1 MSDDLLY
8 RYVLDN
14 HTLGDNDY
22 TTFVQ
27 GWGDAIKSQSIQYF
41 HSNGRAPIH
50 VLVQMFSGVWGQTAY
65 AIFVGALMLTI
76 IWLFTRFTIP
86 PDMRRN
92 PLLWLAVALTYLYL
106 FQSNSGTWYSIAG
119 GMNYLFPM
127 LLILLFLLTLRH
139 LHGNP
144 KIHPAVA
151 TLAGLLGFATG
162 WSQECYSLPLSGG
175 LFILML
181 FNLRKVKGITW
192 LMAVT
197 LWIGTAVLVFAPGN
211 FVRLEGRPGVLSSII
226 NGVRLL
232 TGTYLFWIM
241 LAGFII
247 LRFSSRARFI
257 SFIAANRLEIL
268 ILGIALAFGMVANT
282 LPQSFNG
289 ISFFSAI
296 ILFRMSATVPNLQK
310 SNSLATAFVTI
321 ILVAI
326 SVHQSR
332 IIAVSRELRDIN
344 HRFVENYLSSPDG
357 VMAVPATGIPADV
370 RPFAYNWFTSPT
382 LWWLVITLEKY
393 YTHDHKPLRILQ
405 HTDYSAYTHSP
416 EQLKTDIDLPEIN
429 GIYHGEEY
437 LWFGNAD
444 APACGDTISLDIT
457 PRPITGPAKWLRFNT
472 HSQPAT
478 VNMIADSTNIIKGQV
493 GLTGIKVGKLQIKQ
507 INIHKRTPK

>member
-14 HTLGDNDY
+14 HPLGDNDY
-22 TTFVQ
+22 STLVQ

-76 IWLFTRFTIP
+76 IWLFTRFTISP
-86 PDMRRN
+86 NMRRN

-106 FQSNSGTWYSIAG
+106 FQSNSGSWYSIAG

-127 LLILLFLLTLRH
+127 LPTLLFLLTLRH

-144 KIHPAVA
+144 KIHPAIMA
-151 TLAGLLGFATG
+151 LAGLLGFATG
-162 WSQECYSLPLSGG
+162 WSQECYSLPLSAG
-175 LFILML
+175 LFIIML

-192 LMAVT
+192 VMAIT
-197 LWIGTAVLVFAPGN
+197 LWIGTAMLVFAPGN
-211 FVRLEGRPGVLSSII
+211 FVRLASRPGIISNLI
-226 NGVRLL
+226 NGMRLL
-232 TGTYLFWIM
+232 AGTYLFWIM
-241 LAGFII
+241 LAGLVI
-247 LRFSSRARFI
+247 LRLSSRARFF
-257 SFIAANRLEIL
+257 SFIAANRLELI
-268 ILGIALAFGMVANT
+268 ILGVALAFGMVANT

-296 ILFRMSATVPNLQK
+296 ILFRMSATMPNLQK
-310 SNSLATAFVTI
+310 SSNLTTALAAI
-321 ILVAI
+321 IFVAI
-326 SVHQSR
+326 SIHQSR

-357 VMAVPATGIPADV
+357 VMAVPVTRVPADV
-370 RPFAYNWFTSPT
+370 RPFAYNWFTSST
-382 LWWLVITLEKY
+382 LWWLVITLQKH
-393 YTHDHKPLRILQ
+393 YTNDHKPLSILQ
-405 HTDYSAYTHSP
+405 HADYTAYTRSAD
-416 EQLKTDIDLPEIN
+416 QLATDSAIHEIN
-429 GIYHGEEY
+429 GIYRGEEY

-444 APACGDTISLDIT
+444 APACGDTISLDII
-457 PRPITGPAKWLRFNT
+457 PRPITGPAKWLRY
-472 HSQPAT
+472 SQPAT
-478 VNMIADSTNIIKGQV
+478 INVIADSTNIIKGRE
-493 GLTGIKVGKLQIKQ
+493 GLTGIKVGKPQIKQ